1 MAMMMRQAGQ
11 FLGELRRKDAA
22 APGRDAGR

>member
-1 MAMMMRQAGQ
+1 MMMRQAGQ

>member
-1 MAMMMRQAGQ
+1 MRQAGQ